1 DNTVTTSEDTTYTFA
16 AAAFEIGRATCRKES
31 NFNRVKIT
39 TITGAG
45 TLKLSGSAVSAGAFV
60 TVANIPNLTF
70 EPVANVNGSP
80 YTTFTFQVEDDG
92 ASSGLNQNLD
102 ASPNTMTIN
111 VSSVNDA
118 PAGTDNTVTTS
129 EDTTYAFAAAAF

>member
-1 DNTVTTSEDTTYTFA
+1 
-16 AAAFEIGRATCRKES
+16 
-31 NFNRVKIT
+31 
-39 TITGAG
+39 
-45 TLKLSGSAVSAGAFV
+45 V

-70 EPVANVNGSP
+70 DRSEEGRVGKD
-80 YTTFTFQVEDDG
+80 TTFTFQVEDDG

-111 VSSVNDA
+111 VTSVNDA

-129 EDTTYAFAAAAF
+129 EDTTYAFAAAAFGFTDPNDSPANNFNRVKITTLPGAGTLKLSGSAVSAGAFVTVANIPNLTFD